1 MTTSLK
7 SVLACVVLTMA
18 HCGGDAPREDA
29 ATAAESELSMSKV
42 ISPTYG
48 ITTFGGPGDREPSM
62 ACTRQSSAA
71 SQLYYVASSQRY
83 GCLVHLR
90 LVANGKC
97 VVVRTEDAGPAA
109 WVETRAGV
117 PVLDASPAVAT
128 LLFGEK
134 SLGWSDIKKSPGK
147 YVVDA
152 ARTTLPLGPCDPDGD
167 P

>member
-1 MTTSLK
+1 MKMVLK
-7 SVLACVVLTMA
+7 SVLACVVLTTA
-18 HCGGDAPREDA
+18 HCGGDAAREDA
-29 ATAAESELSMSKV
+29 VAAESELSMSKV
-42 ISPTYG
+42 IAPAYG

-71 SQLYYVASSQRY
+71 SQIYYVASSQRY
-83 GCLVHLR
+83 GCLVRLR

-109 WVETRAGV
+109 WVEARAGV
-117 PVLDASPAVAT
+117 PVLDASPTVAG
-128 LLFGEK
+128 LLFGER
-134 SLGWSDIKKSPGK
+134 SLGWSDLKKSPGK
-147 YVVDA
+147 YVVAA